1 MSATIFSSCVGV
13 STFFSL
19 LEYVMVFVP
28 SIPVEHPEK
37 NIEAIEKA
45 IKNIPESIG
54 LDFIVL
60 KLKLK
65 RKEDVRKNFFTKLP
79 KKIEETFG

>member
-65 RKEDVRKNFFTKLP
+65 RKEDVREKFFTKLP

>member
-1 MSATIFSSCVGV
+1 
-13 STFFSL
+13 
-19 LEYVMVFVP
+19 MVFVP

-65 RKEDVRKNFFTKLP
+65 RKEDVREKFFTKLP